1 MSNIRIS
8 LELNDK
14 PNKDGQTTVRVRI
27 SDSDSDKRHIR
38 KVIGVKILDKFW
50 TGKYGAWISNKH
62 PESKALND
70 KLSGILLK
78 YQRAYTKLSDDT
90 LLVPTKEDVLNA
102 VKKKEFHQD
111 YLKYFD
117 EMKQKMENY
126 NQKKGY
132 VTTYNKL
139 LDFSKGKNLT
149 FNQINKE
156 WLEEFELELFDSG
169 LTPSS
174 VHTQMKRI
182 RAMFNDAIGDK
193 IISQD
198 VYPFGNH
205 GYILPTPTETK
216 ILERL
221 DEDEIAELFKQN
233 YDKSELKFYIH
244 KAFCLSFLT
253 AGTRIEDIM
262 TLKWSNIKNGQISYN
277 MKKGVTGGTRKAFG
291 IDARLKSILDVIKK
305 PDSTDDDYLFPFL
318 AKGIEKKDSE
328 TYKKEVGNKT
338 ALYNKY
344 LKFIADDIATDKNLT
359 SHIARHS
366 WAALVYEKTKDIK
379 LIQENL
385 GHKDI
390 KTTMNYIGRLS
401 TKKNDEILSSVYD
414 NLF

>member
-1 MSNIRIS
+1 MSNISIQ

-14 PNKDGQTTVRVRI
+14 PNKDGQTTIRVRI

-38 KVIGVKILDKFW
+38 KVTDVKILSKFW

-70 KLSGILLK
+70 KLTGILLK

-90 LLVPTKEDVLNA
+90 LLIPTKEDVLNA

-111 YLKYFD
+111 FLKYFD
-117 EMKQKMENY
+117 EMIQKMENY

-139 LDFSKGKNLT
+139 LEYTKGKTLT
-149 FNQINKE
+149 FNQINKV
-156 WLEEFELELFDSG
+156 WLEEFEEDLFNDEIS
-169 LTPSS
+169 PSS

-182 RAMFNDAIGDK
+182 RAMFNYAISDK

-205 GYILPTPTETK
+205 GYTLPTPTETK
-216 ILERL
+216 VLERL
-221 DEDEIAELFKQN
+221 DAEELAELFKQN
-233 YDKSELKFYIH
+233 YDKTQLKFYVH

-262 TLKWSNIKNGQISYN
+262 TLKWSNIKNGQIAYN

-291 IDARLKSILDVIKK
+291 IDSRLQKILDTIKK
-305 PDSTDDDYLFPFL
+305 PSTKDDDYLFPFL
-318 AKGIEKKDSE
+318 QKGIENKDSE
-328 TYKKEVGNKT
+328 TYKKEIGNKT

-344 LKFIADDIATDKNLT
+344 LKMIADDITTDKNLT
-359 SHIARHS
+359 SHIARHT
-366 WAALVYEKTKDIK
+366 WAALVYEQEKDIK

-390 KTTMNYIGRLS
+390 KTTMAYIGRLS
-401 TKKNDEILSSVYD
+401 TKKNDEKLSNIYD